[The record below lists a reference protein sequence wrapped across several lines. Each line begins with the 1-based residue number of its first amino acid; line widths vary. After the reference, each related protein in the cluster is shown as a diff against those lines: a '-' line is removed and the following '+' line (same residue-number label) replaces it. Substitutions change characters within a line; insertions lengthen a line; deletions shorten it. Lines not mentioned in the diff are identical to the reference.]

1 MTKREAELLRALNMA
16 RDYIAD
22 NILAMLRSFCATDD
36 ANDPIRETIDAMEA
50 EVIARDEA
58 VLAKIDAIIAKAKG
72 KA

>member
-22 NILAMLRSFCATDD
+22 NILSLLQSFCVPDD
-36 ANDPIRETIDAMEA
+36 ANNPIRETLDAMEA

-58 VLAKIDAIIAKAKG
+58 VLAKIDFVIAKAKG